1 MSFYIHMSSVRLNSS
16 FMVLALFIICPE
28 VSGQQP
34 RRMIMMVMKKMMTI
48 ITTNLLLLVT
58 IITNVFRC
66 HYVPRTIL
74 SILYT
79 SLFNSHNNPMI
90 DIRKRLKLRKSIQK
104 LMQCVREPYEIMLL
118 TSFLEV
124 GTETQRS

>member
-58 IITNVFRC
+58 IITNMYLGATMC
-66 HYVPRTIL
+66 HALFSAFYIL
-74 SILYT
+74 AYLILIT
-79 SLFNSHNNPMI
+79 
-90 DIRKRLKLRKSIQK
+90 
-104 LMQCVREPYEIMLL
+104 
-118 TSFLEV
+118 
-124 GTETQRS
+124 TQ